1 MISLQLIGIHQT
13 GPYLG
18 ISPNDTTP
26 NFSSVPSP
34 FYPFTGI
41 PVQGKRNVISHC
53 VFFSCPYAKSLT
65 DFVFRTHMQDL
76 KDVTQE
82 VHYEN
87 YRAERLSRQGQ
98 GPPSPRKTIE
108 AMYVNRFP

>member
-1 MISLQLIGIHQT
+1 MTPHPISLQFLPLSILSLVFLFKGKGMLYLIV
-13 GPYLG
+13 L
-18 ISPNDTTP
+18 
-26 NFSSVPSP
+26 SSRVLMLR
-34 FYPFTGI
+34 
-41 PVQGKRNVISHC
+41 VD
-53 VFFSCPYAKSLT
+53 LT

-108 AMYVNRFP
+108 AMYVNRFPQRVLHI

>member
-1 MISLQLIGIHQT
+1 MNPRPIILQFLPLSIHSLVFLFKRKGILYLIVH
-13 GPYLG
+13 
-18 ISPNDTTP
+18 
-26 NFSSVPSP
+26 SSRV
-34 FYPFTGI
+34 
-41 PVQGKRNVISHC
+41 VMLRVN
-53 VFFSCPYAKSLT
+53 LT

>member
-1 MISLQLIGIHQT
+1 MTPRPISLQFLPLSILSLVFLFKGKGMLYLIV
-13 GPYLG
+13 
-18 ISPNDTTP
+18 
-26 NFSSVPSP
+26 FSS
-34 FYPFTGI
+34 
-41 PVQGKRNVISHC
+41 
-53 VFFSCPYAKSLT
+53 SCPYAKSLT

-87 YRAERLSRQGQ
+87 YRAERLSRHGQ

>member
-1 MISLQLIGIHQT
+1 MTPRPISLQFLPLSILSVVFLFKGKGMLYLIV
-13 GPYLG
+13 L
-18 ISPNDTTP
+18 
-26 NFSSVPSP
+26 SSRVLMLR
-34 FYPFTGI
+34 
-41 PVQGKRNVISHC
+41 VN
-53 VFFSCPYAKSLT
+53 LT

-108 AMYVNRFP
+108 AMYVNRFPQRVLHI

>member
-1 MISLQLIGIHQT
+1 MTPHPISLQFLPLSILSLVFLFKGKGMLYLIV
-13 GPYLG
+13 L
-18 ISPNDTTP
+18 
-26 NFSSVPSP
+26 SSRILMLRVD
-34 FYPFTGI
+34 
-41 PVQGKRNVISHC
+41 
-53 VFFSCPYAKSLT
+53 LT